1 MGTWEEESSVL
12 FEPQNEIT
20 KDVSSDGSHRDGN
33 DVDINVEGA
42 GDGGEDRDHDID
54 VVREEGAL
62 VEQFE
67 RVGLEDN
74 GSHGYRFE
82 EEHGEYDN
90 EGKNQVYPLRPHA
103 ADCSYYI
110 KTGSCKFGQNCR
122 FNHPSRGF
130 QAAVDKEKGFEERIG
145 SVGDAG
151 KIECKYFQT
160 PGGCKYGDACR
171 YNHSARRIERE
182 SAELNFLGLPIRPS
196 AQECTYF
203 LQNGTCG
210 YGTNCRFN
218 HPDPSANGNSVRGD
232 ISLPR
237 NYAGVPLQPFGG
249 VSQGTSGSPNGMN
262 LRNGPRYGSEM
273 SSYHQTMT
281 PNPGWNQNQVIS
293 SIPVNKY
300 PVPHHAMNNV
310 SARVD
315 PLPHHPNMLET
326 GEFPERPGQ
335 PDCDYFM
342 KTGNCKYR
350 TACRYN
356 HPRSLASKL
365 PPPLLSSKGI
375 YSRPATMQPVET
387 SQFPSSN
394 SNNMRRNGMSF
405 PHHQNQ
411 QMQNGEFPERVGQPE
426 CEYYM
431 KTGQCKYKSACR
443 YHHPRNRVPT
453 SLQCALSVKGLPL
466 RPGAKLCRNYEQQGT
481 CKYGQNCLFNHPDDY
496 SPDAAQFHS
505 ATNVPAAANSESS
518 VAKNVG
524 SAWDDGWGI

>member
-1 MGTWEEESSVL
+1 MGTWEEESSEL
-12 FEPQNEIT
+12 FEHQNEIT
-20 KDVSSDGSHRDGN
+20 KHVSSDGSHGDAN
-33 DVDINVEGA
+33 DLDIKVEGG
-42 GDGGEDRDHDID
+42 GDGDECRDRDID

-67 RVGLEDN
+67 RVGLGNN
-74 GSHGYRFE
+74 GSDGYKYEEENRE
-82 EEHGEYDN
+82 EEHGN
-90 EGKNQVYPLRPHA
+90 HVYPLRPNA

-110 KTGSCKFGQNCR
+110 KTGSCKFGPNCR
-122 FNHPSRGF
+122 FNHPPRGF
-130 QAAVDKEKGFEERIG
+130 QAAGDNEKGFQERIG

-160 PGGCKYGDACR
+160 AGGCKYGDACR
-171 YNHSARRIERE
+171 YNHSARRTERE
-182 SAELNFLGLPIRPS
+182 RPDLNFLGLPVRPM

-203 LQNGTCG
+203 LQTGSCG

-218 HPDPSANGNSVRGD
+218 HPDPSSNGNSVRGD
-232 ISLPR
+232 ISVPR

-249 VSQGTSGSPNGMN
+249 VSQGASGSPNGMN
-262 LRNGPRYGSEM
+262 LRNGPRYGPEM

-281 PNPGWNQNQVIS
+281 RTPGWNQTQVNS
-293 SIPVNKY
+293 SIPANKY
-300 PVPHHAMNNV
+300 PIPHHAMNNV
-310 SARVD
+310 SARLD

-356 HPRSLASKL
+356 HPRSLASKP
-365 PPPLLSSKGI
+365 PPPLLSSKGL

-387 SQFPSSN
+387 SQFLNSN
-394 SNNMRRNGMSF
+394 SNNMRRNGTSF
-405 PHHQNQ
+405 PHHQSQ

-453 SLQCALSVKGLPL
+453 SSECALSEKGLPL

-481 CKYGQNCLFNHPDDY
+481 CKYGPNCLFNHPDDY
-496 SPDAAQFHS
+496 SADVAQFHS
-505 ATNVPAAANSESS
+505 SSNVPAAANSEPS
-518 VAKNVG
+518 ADNHVG